1 MQELKCD
8 IIILC
13 YYIVNKPVFDTEETN
28 ACVLFRRKYFL
39 VVHIQNV
46 IITKDFVLRWPSS
59 FIAQLRLNTKG
70 HHPNSFLVC
79 MNILMNTLIM
89 FYIDRKL

>member
-46 IITKDFVLRWPSS
+46 IITKDFVLR
-59 FIAQLRLNTKG
+59 
-70 HHPNSFLVC
+70 
-79 MNILMNTLIM
+79 
-89 FYIDRKL
+89 